1 MKKVT
6 KTCLIDSC
14 DNILKRN
21 SRSFCSVECFALS
34 LKGKPTWNKGKTLSE
49 EHKRKDSEAL
59 KGRIISEEHRNKISE
74 ALKGKKKSEEHKK
87 KLRVPKSE
95 EHVKNV
101 SNALKGKYV
110 GENNPFYG
118 KKHTEEIKQK
128 LRESNLGKKTSEE
141 TKQKSSNSHKELW
154 KNKEFVDK
162 MMKFMVDGGK
172 HLKGYFY
179 SFKNNKE
186 IFYGS
191 SYELEAYKILED
203 SAFVKSYDKCHFFIP
218 YEFEGETK
226 RYIPDILVEYISGIK
241 EIIEV
246 KPNALLTYKKNPF
259 KFEALKNYG
268 EINKLKTTIWTEK
281 ELFVEGVC

>member
-34 LKGKPTWNKGKTLSE
+34 LRGKPTWKKRKTLSE

-128 LRESNLGKKTSEE
+128 LRESNLGKKASEE

-203 SAFVKSYDKCHFFIP
+203 STFVKSYDKCHFFIP

-226 RYIPDILVEYISGIK
+226 RYIPDILVEYITGIK